1 MSHNDSD
8 KDKKNPSHD
17 IRTIRLFPKAI
28 NRSTVIKQ
36 KSCDLMDKYNSIIYL
51 C

>member
-8 KDKKNPSHD
+8 KDKKTSHD

-28 NRSTVIKQ
+28 YRSTVIKT
-36 KSCDLMDKYNSIIYL
+36 KILRLIG
-51 C
+51 

>member
-28 NRSTVIKQ
+28 YRSTVINK
-36 KSCDLMDKYNSIIYL
+36 KSCDLLDKYNSIIYL